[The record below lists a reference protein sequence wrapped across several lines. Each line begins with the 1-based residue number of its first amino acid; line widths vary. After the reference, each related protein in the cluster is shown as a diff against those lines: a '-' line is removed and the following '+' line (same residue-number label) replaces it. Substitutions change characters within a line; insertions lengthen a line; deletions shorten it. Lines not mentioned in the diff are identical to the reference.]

1 MMRRMWKCARI
12 LLCLL
17 MAGSPAQA
25 QYENAARH
33 IFDLTNQDRQ
43 ARGLPPLEWNAALAR
58 AAERH
63 AALMARQGSISHQY
77 AGEPAPM
84 ERAAQAGAHFHAVA
98 ENVAM
103 APTAS
108 DVETSWMHSTPHRRN
123 ILDPQ
128 MNAMGVGVATRNGEL
143 YAVEDFA
150 AASQTLNAGDVEQ
163 RVRAMLRDDGL
174 DPTLAPGG
182 ARQACSME
190 QGMPQGTNARLMI
203 RMQAPDL
210 QQIQSQIER
219 QIDGRHYTRAAVGAC
234 RQIGQGNFTLYR
246 VAVLLY

>member
-1 MMRRMWKCARI
+1 MIRPMRKFAWI

-17 MAGSPAQA
+17 VAWIPARA

-63 AALMARQGSISHQY
+63 AALMARQGNISHQY

-84 ERAAQAGAHFHAVA
+84 ERPAQAGAHFHAIA

-128 MNAMGVGVATRNGEL
+128 MNALGVGVATRNGEL

-150 AASQTLNAGDVEQ
+150 AASQTLHAGDVEQ

-174 DPTLAPGG
+174 NSSLPPDA

-190 QGMPQGTNARLMI
+190 HGMPAGTNVRLMI

-234 RQIGQGNFTLYR
+234 PQMGQGDFTLYR

>member
-1 MMRRMWKCARI
+1 MIRPMRKFAWI

-17 MAGSPAQA
+17 VAWSPARA

-33 IFDLTNQDRQ
+33 IFGLTNQDRQ

-63 AALMARQGSISHQY
+63 AALMARQGNISHQY

-123 ILDPQ
+123 ILES
-128 MNAMGVGVATRNGEL
+128 NKT
-143 YAVEDFA
+143 
-150 AASQTLNAGDVEQ
+150 
-163 RVRAMLRDDGL
+163 
-174 DPTLAPGG
+174 
-182 ARQACSME
+182 
-190 QGMPQGTNARLMI
+190 
-203 RMQAPDL
+203 
-210 QQIQSQIER
+210 
-219 QIDGRHYTRAAVGAC
+219 VGAPKPNLDWW
-234 RQIGQGNFTLYR
+234 RRLFVSIM
-246 VAVLLY
+246 VASEPSAIE